1 MLLEQSR
8 PRPQMLW
15 LWYLLASA
23 VVVGLVGWAG
33 QGGSGSDLVWL
44 GTTLLMLALIGG
56 MLVISYITVQ
66 AQRTEQRQIAAIEEF
81 VQLRRWQQAGALLQ
95 QVLSRPRRNPAARAQ
110 ALIYLAA
117 VLARYHRFE
126 DAMAV
131 QDYLLHN
138 VPVDPGT
145 ARGLRLGRAM
155 AMLHEDHLV
164 DADRAIGELRRE
176 SGRGESGGLALIELY
191 RDVKTGH
198 AAEAVEV
205 FQAHLEV
212 MRRQLGQRIA
222 DAYGLLARA
231 YDMLGQSADAQLA
244 YEKATLLVPPTE
256 LSRRYAE
263 IASLAGKYTPAA
275 APADWNA
282 AAGDPIGVMPPV
294 GSAGPGS
301 ATGAPTP

>member
-1 MLLEQSR
+1 
-8 PRPQMLW
+8 
-15 LWYLLASA
+15 
-23 VVVGLVGWAG
+23 
-33 QGGSGSDLVWL
+33 
-44 GTTLLMLALIGG
+44 
-56 MLVISYITVQ
+56 
-66 AQRTEQRQIAAIEEF
+66 
-81 VQLRRWQQAGALLQ
+81 
-95 QVLSRPRRNPAARAQ
+95 
-110 ALIYLAA
+110 
-117 VLARYHRFE
+117 
-126 DAMAV
+126 
-131 QDYLLHN
+131 
-138 VPVDPGT
+138 
-145 ARGLRLGRAM
+145 
-155 AMLHEDHLV
+155 
-164 DADRAIGELRRE
+164 
-176 SGRGESGGLALIELY
+176 
-191 RDVKTGH
+191 
-198 AAEAVEV
+198 V

-282 AAGDPIGVMPPV
+282 AAGDPIGVMPPA